1 MAKKKDRINPIYFNN
16 SELVARYNKLSSIL
30 VTYGMHYA
38 SDGTELKLQGLK
50 HHVIKKTAH
59 LPQEEQ
65 EMILIRHHKF
75 SRLKGLLG
83 QIKQK
88 MRNELGDDFNSTLE
102 AMKTIIFELYAMHH
116 TTEEIHKKLI
126 EESGLKISINSV
138 KRFYRQYRPEIEK
151 LQLDY
156 EKEVGQIGISRKRS
170 RLEVLDYMLRKIK
183 QEFDKATGQ
192 KMLPYAREM
201 KGVLEQARKEVE
213 GEKIQLDINGN
224 INITATIESAKSV
237 EQLYSDINFMN
248 LLIARVAARMRINPL
263 LLQHQLTNS
272 WYAKFTGIK
281 RNDSLMDDIPDYPSK
296 IILDWNDLQDK
307 AEAKE
312 KMYERLKQKYTEEVE
327 ILPSDEEVEQAEKL
341 REALKA
347 KLDEKRNGLDV
358 LKNRIN
364 GGNKKK

>member
-1 MAKKKDRINPIYFNN
+1 MVKKGNSVNPKYFNN
-16 SELVARYNKLSSIL
+16 DELVARYNKLSAIL
-30 VTYGMHYA
+30 VKYGVHYA
-38 SDGTELKLQGLK
+38 SDNTELKLLGLK
-50 HHVIKKTAH
+50 PHIIKKMAH

-65 EMILIRHHKF
+65 DMIMIRYNKF
-75 SRLKGLLG
+75 TYYKRQLG
-83 QIKQK
+83 IYKK
-88 MRNELGDDFNSTLE
+88 RMRSEAGGDFDSILE
-102 AMKTIIFELYAMHH
+102 PMKTIIFEHYAMHF
-116 TTEEIHKKLI
+116 TTEEIHKKLL
-126 EESGLKISINSV
+126 EETNLKISFSSV
-138 KRFYRQYRPEIEK
+138 KRFFHKYRPEIEK

-156 EKEVGQIGISRKRS
+156 EKEVGQIGIARKRS

-183 QEFDKATGQ
+183 QEFDNATGS

-201 KGVLEQARKEVE
+201 KGVLESARKEVE

-281 RNDSLMDDIPDYPSK
+281 RNDSLMDDVPDYPSK

-307 AEAKE
+307 AEMKE
-312 KMYERLKQKYTEEVE
+312 KMYEKLKQKYTEEVE
-327 ILPSDEEVEQAEKL
+327 ILPSDEEIERAEKL
-341 REALKA
+341 RKALKT
-347 KLDEKRNGLDV
+347 KLDEKRNSLGV

-364 GGNKKK
+364 GGKKKK

>member
-1 MAKKKDRINPIYFNN
+1 MAKKQRVNPKYF
-16 SELVARYNKLSSIL
+16 SDQELSAKYNRLSDIL
-30 VTYGMHYA
+30 FKYRFHYA
-38 SDGTELKLQGLK
+38 SDGTELKMLGLK
-50 HHVIKKTAH
+50 PHIIKRTAH

-65 EMILIRHHKF
+65 EMILIKHRKF
-75 SRLKGLLG
+75 IVLKSRLGNL
-83 QIKQK
+83 KQK
-88 MRNELGDDFNSTLE
+88 MRNDIGDNYETILE
-102 AMKTIIFELYAMHH
+102 AMKTIIFELYAQHYS
-116 TTEEIHKKLI
+116 TEEIHKKLI
-126 EESGLKISINSV
+126 EESGLKISFSAV
-138 KRFYRQYRPEIEK
+138 KRFYHKYRPEIEK

-156 EKEVGQIGISRKRS
+156 EKEVGQIGVARKRS

-183 QEFDKATGQ
+183 QEFDNATGQ

-281 RNDSLMDDIPDYPSK
+281 RNDSLMDDVPDYPSK
-296 IILDWNDLQDK
+296 IILDWTDLQDK

-327 ILPSDEEVEQAEKL
+327 ILPTDEEVKTANKL
-341 REALKA
+341 RLALKE
-347 KLDEKRNGLDV
+347 KLDEKKGKLDII
-358 LKNRIN
+358 KSRISD
-364 GGNKKK
+364 NKK